1 MDIATLSLDHL
12 GIVAGIFDQLGISQ
26 VIDEAI
32 PKNRDHKLP
41 HSEII
46 KGLILNGL
54 GFVERRL
61 YIFPSY
67 FENLALERLFGPR
80 VAPEDFNEDAVGRT
94 LDRIYSYS

>member
-1 MDIATLSLDHL
+1 MSKMIKKKPAMKITTNSLDHL
-12 GIVAGIFDQLGISQ
+12 GLVAGVFDRLGISE

-41 HSEII
+41 HSGIA

-61 YIFPSY
+61 YIFPIS
-67 FENLALERLFGPR
+67 LK
-80 VAPEDFNEDAVGRT
+80 
-94 LDRIYSYS
+94 I